1 MGRTRWG
8 ALALATAAGALLSS
22 CAPPGGEL
30 QDRTARGG
38 EKAAQLVA
46 PTPKNAKRC
55 NVQPPD
61 VKLRGAKIGF
71 AQVENNNPFRIA
83 ETASL
88 KAAAKQ
94 RGVDLLV
101 TDAQSNTPKQV
112 SDMQDLVAQKVD
124 FIIVPPREEL
134 GLTPALETARKA
146 HVPVLFADRA
156 ATATP
161 CRDFL
166 TFIGSDFVQQ
176 GRRAADWL
184 VKATKGKAQGAE
196 RIGTLGATATTAP
209 RQGLPG

>member
-46 PTPKNAKRC
+46 PTPKDANRC

-61 VKLRGAKIGF
+61 VKLRGVKIGF

-88 KAAAKQ
+88 QPAAKQ
-94 RGVDLLV
+94 RGGDRRVP
-101 TDAQSNTPKQV
+101 AGQAIPPKQV
-112 SDMQDLVAQKVD
+112 SGMQGLVAEKVA
-124 FIIVPPREEL
+124 FIVGPPGEEL
-134 GLTPALETARKA
+134 ALAPARETARKA

-166 TFIGSDFVQQ
+166 TFIGSGFV
-176 GRRAADWL
+176 
-184 VKATKGKAQGAE
+184 
-196 RIGTLGATATTAP
+196 
-209 RQGLPG
+209 